1 MILWPTTYLFSL
13 LTHHPTIPA
22 QTRYYRTQTLYN
34 IAIKAIY
41 QRPIAIDQLP
51 LARHLHSMQ
60 SDHAQDQVYRASISD
75 PESFWTRQAENLT
88 WHKKPTRA
96 FRKSTKE
103 LTKLN
108 VSHDHWSWF
117 ADGEIS
123 TTYNCIDRHVETGG
137 DNVAIH
143 WDSPVTGQKEQ
154 YTYKQLLDEVETLA
168 GVLREEGVRKG
179 DVVLIYMPMI
189 PVALFAMLA
198 IARLGAIHSVVF
210 GGFSPAALAQRID
223 ASRPVAIMTASC
235 GIEGSK
241 KPSGYKSMIEGAVE
255 KSTHKPSKTIVWQR
269 DQLRWDPVLKEEG
282 QRNWQR
288 LVKSARNR
296 GLKAEA
302 VPVKSCDGLYII
314 YTSGTTGL
322 PKGVVRSAG
331 GHAVGLQFS
340 MKYLFGIHGPGD
352 VQFTASD
359 IGWVV
364 GHSYIVY
371 APLLVGAT
379 TVLFEGKPVG
389 TPDAS
394 TFWRIIEDYKV
405 TTMFTAPTALR
416 AIRRDDGNNKFFE
429 EKGGKGALK
438 SLRALFLAGERSEP
452 SIVEMYQKLL
462 TKHCAPGALVVDN
475 WWSSESGSPISGIAL
490 SASAGL
496 DFSSPERPKPLA
508 IKPGSA
514 GKAMPGFDVRIVDD
528 EGKEVSRGTM
538 GNIVMGLPLAPTAF
552 TTLWEDEER
561 FYKGYMKRFDGKWI
575 DTGDAGMIDND
586 GYISIMSRADDVI
599 NVAAHRFSTGLSAS
613 LRPTTRY

>member
-1 MILWPTTYLFSL
+1 MKEPEEFWMRQGRNLYWHKPPTQAFEKS
-13 LTHHPTIPA
+13 
-22 QTRYYRTQTLYN
+22 
-34 IAIKAIY
+34 
-41 QRPIAIDQLP
+41 
-51 LARHLHSMQ
+51 ARVLKKSGIE
-60 SDHAQDQVYRASISD
+60 HA
-75 PESFWTRQAENLT
+75 T
-88 WHKKPTRA
+88 WHWFKGG
-96 FRKSTKE
+96 E
-103 LTKLN
+103 L
-108 VSHDHWSWF
+108 
-117 ADGEIS
+117 S
-123 TTYNCIDRHVETGG
+123 TTYNCVDRHVMNGNG
-137 DNVAIH
+137 DSVAIY
-143 WDSPVTGQKEQ
+143 WDSPVTNTKEQ
-154 YTYKQLLDEVETLA
+154 YTYKQLLEETETLA
-168 GVLREEGVRKG
+168 GVLREEGVKQG
-179 DVVLIYMPMI
+179 DVVLIYMPMVPAAI
-189 PVALFAMLA
+189 FAMLA

-210 GGFSPAALAQRID
+210 GGFSPAALAQRIE

-241 KPSGYKSMIEGAVE
+241 KPTAYKGMIEEAIE
-255 KSTHKPSKTIVWQR
+255 KSVVKPSKTIIWQR
-269 DQLRWDPVLKEEG
+269 DQLRWEPVIKEDG

-302 VPVKSCDGLYII
+302 VPVKSEDGLYII

-371 APLLVGAT
+371 APLLVGAA

-394 TFWRIIEDYKV
+394 TFWRIVKDYKV

-416 AIRRDDGNNKFFE
+416 AIRREDGNNEVFE
-429 EKGGKGALK
+429 KHYGEKGALK

-452 SIVEMYQKLL
+452 SIVQMYQQLL
-462 TKHCAPGALVVDN
+462 SKHCAPGAIVVDN

-496 DFSSPERPKPLA
+496 DFSSSDRPTALS

-528 EGKEVSRGTM
+528 SGVEVKRGEM
-538 GNIVMGLPLAPTAF
+538 GNIVMGIPLAPTAF
-552 TTLWEDEER
+552 TTLWEDAER
-561 FYKGYMKRFDGKWI
+561 FYKGYMKRFNGKWI
-575 DTGDAGMIDND
+575 DTGK
-586 GYISIMSRADDVI
+586 
-599 NVAAHRFSTGLSAS
+599 
-613 LRPTTRY
+613 

>member
-1 MILWPTTYLFSL
+1 MPQQHI
-13 LTHHPTIPA
+13 
-22 QTRYYRTQTLYN
+22 
-34 IAIKAIY
+34 
-41 QRPIAIDQLP
+41 
-51 LARHLHSMQ
+51 
-60 SDHAQDQVYRASISD
+60 QDRVYAASIED
-75 PESFWTRQAENLT
+75 PEEFWTRQAQNLH
-88 WHKKPTRA
+88 WHKKPTKA
-96 FRKSTKE
+96 FQKSTRVLQKSKVE
-103 LTKLN
+103 
-108 VSHDHWSWF
+108 HDSWSWY

-123 TTYNCIDRHVETGG
+123 TTYNCIDRHVVNGNG
-137 DNVAIH
+137 DNVAIY
-143 WDSPVTGQKEQ
+143 WDSPVANTKEQ
-154 YTYKQLLDEVETLA
+154 YTYKQLLIEVEILA
-168 GVLREEGVRKG
+168 GVLREEGVKKG

-189 PVALFAMLA
+189 PAAIFAMLA

-210 GGFSPAALAQRID
+210 GGFSPAALAQRIE

-241 KPSGYKSMIEGAVE
+241 KPTGYKSMIEEAVQ
-255 KSTHKPSKTIVWQR
+255 KSKVKPSKTIVWQR
-269 DQLRWDPVLKEEG
+269 DQLRWDPVIKENG

-302 VPVKSCDGLYII
+302 VPVRSGDGLYII

-331 GHAVGLQFS
+331 GHAVGLNFS

-394 TFWRIIEDYKV
+394 TFWRIVQDYKV

-416 AIRRDDGNNKFFE
+416 AIRREDGENNFFE
-429 EKGGKGALK
+429 KQYGEKGALK

-452 SIVEMYQKLL
+452 SIVQMYQKLL
-462 TKHCAPGALVVDN
+462 AKHCAPGAIVVDN

-496 DFSSPERPKPLA
+496 DFSSSERPEPLP

-528 EGKEVSRGTM
+528 SGKEVKRGEM
-538 GNIVMGLPLAPTAF
+538 GNIVMGVPLAPTAF

-575 DTGDAGMIDND
+575 DTGKYTKTGR
-586 GYISIMSRADDVI
+586 SRL
-599 NVAAHRFSTGLSAS
+599 G
-613 LRPTTRY
+613 

>member
-1 MILWPTTYLFSL
+1 MSQPHI
-13 LTHHPTIPA
+13 
-22 QTRYYRTQTLYN
+22 
-34 IAIKAIY
+34 
-41 QRPIAIDQLP
+41 
-51 LARHLHSMQ
+51 
-60 SDHAQDQVYRASISD
+60 QDQVYAASIND
-75 PESFWTRQAENLT
+75 PEKFWMRQGQNLH
-88 WHKKPTRA
+88 WHKQPTQALQKTTRVLK
-96 FRKSTKE
+96 KSNVEHATWNWFKGGE
-103 LTKLN
+103 L
-108 VSHDHWSWF
+108 
-117 ADGEIS
+117 S
-123 TTYNCIDRHVETGG
+123 TTYNCVDRHVANGNG
-137 DNVAIH
+137 DKVAIY
-143 WDSPVTGQKEQ
+143 WDSPVTDTKEK
-154 YTYKQLLDEVETLA
+154 YTYNQLLDEVQTLA
-168 GVLREEGVRKG
+168 GVLREEGVKKG

-189 PVALFAMLA
+189 PAAMFAMLA

-210 GGFSPAALAQRID
+210 GGFSPAALAQRIE

-241 KPSGYKSMIEGAVE
+241 KPTAYKSMIEDAIE
-255 KSTHKPSKTIVWQR
+255 KSALKPAKTIVWQR
-269 DQLRWDPVLKEEG
+269 DQLRWDPVVKENG

-296 GLKAEA
+296 GLKADA
-302 VPVKSCDGLYII
+302 VPVRSEDGLYII

-322 PKGVVRSAG
+322 PKGVVRSVG
-331 GHAVGLQFS
+331 GHAVGLHFS

-371 APLLVGAT
+371 APLLVGAA

-394 TFWRIIEDYKV
+394 TFWRIVHEYKV
-405 TTMFTAPTALR
+405 NTMFTAPTALR
-416 AIRRDDGNNKFFE
+416 AIRREDSTNEFFSSRYGE
-429 EKGGKGALK
+429 KGALK

-452 SIVEMYQKLL
+452 SIVKMYQKLL
-462 TKHCAPGALVVDN
+462 AKHCAPGAVVVDN

-496 DFSSPERPKPLA
+496 DFASTDRPKPLP
-508 IKPGSA
+508 IRPGSA

-528 EGKEVSRGTM
+528 AGREVKRGEM
-538 GNIVMGLPLAPTAF
+538 GNIVMGIPLAPTAF

-575 DTGDAGMIDND
+575 DTGEQKCILVARTLLTMIQ
-586 GYISIMSRADDVI
+586 ATQ
-599 NVAAHRFSTGLSAS
+599 A
-613 LRPTTRY
+613 